1 MNLKRQ
7 QIMQAAFTLFYQ
19 YGFHA
24 VGINEIIKQAN
35 VAKKTLYN
43 HFQSKDDLIIATLE
57 MHHQQLL
64 EHIQQHLELAVP
76 GKDSILIIFELI
88 ESWLSGKIDTLPKF
102 HGCYFNRAHAEFA
115 LINQDISSVCEAH
128 KVTIHEIF
136 QQHVND
142 FEEDAD
148 KNKLL
153 VDLLVLLK
161 EGVLANNQVFS
172 EENSAQQCIRYIE
185 ILLRFKR

>member
-1 MNLKRQ
+1 MNIKRQ
-7 QIMQAAFTLFYQ
+7 QIIKTAFSLFNQ

-24 VGINEIIKQAN
+24 VGINEIIKKAN

-43 HFQSKDDLIIATLE
+43 HFQSKDELIIATLE
-57 MHHQQLL
+57 MHHLQIT

-76 GKDSILIIFELI
+76 GKDSILVIFELI
-88 ESWLSGKIDTLPKF
+88 EQWLSGELDTLPSF

-115 LINQDISSVCEAH
+115 SINNDIASVCEAH
-128 KVTIHEIF
+128 KVTIHEVF

-142 FEEDAD
+142 FEADTD

-161 EGVLANNQVFS
+161 EGTLANTQIFN
-172 EENSAQQCIRYIE
+172 EENSVRQTIRYIE